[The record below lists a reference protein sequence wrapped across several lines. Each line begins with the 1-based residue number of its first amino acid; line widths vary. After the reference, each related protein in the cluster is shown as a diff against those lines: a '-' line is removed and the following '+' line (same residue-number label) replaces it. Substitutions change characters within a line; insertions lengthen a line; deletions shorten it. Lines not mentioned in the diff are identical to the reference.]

1 MKKQPFTLIEMLVVI
16 AIMAILAAMLLPAL
30 SKAREAA
37 QSTACINNLKQ
48 VGLSIQMYEM
58 DSKRFP
64 ALTQSDN
71 CYVTNWASDLY
82 LNGYISTNQIL
93 FCPMARVRAV
103 ANQEWCDPGSTL
115 NCVKNPNSIWLY
127 LYPGYGASNNLFDR
141 TKAIKMASVRRP
153 SEILMVGDSENRD
166 SNYVPA
172 YWIVRQRAPSAA
184 PTPRH
189 RTFTQANICWVD
201 GHVSSVLNPVMELQK
216 PNASDANKYFDV
228 LK

>member
-1 MKKQPFTLIEMLVVI
+1 MKRRQFTLIELLVVI
-16 AIMAILAAMLLPAL
+16 AIIAILAAMLLPAL

-37 QSTACINNLKQ
+37 QSTACVNNIKQ
-48 VGLSIQMYEM
+48 VGMAIQMYEM
-58 DSKRFP
+58 EMKRFP
-64 ALTQSDN
+64 ALTQTDN

-103 ANQEWCDPGSTL
+103 ANQAWCDPGSTN
-115 NCVKNPNSIWLY
+115 NCVVYPKSVWLY
-127 LYPGYGASNNLFDR
+127 LYPGYGASPNLMDLK
-141 TKAIKMASVRRP
+141 KAIKMASVRRT
-153 SEILMVGDSENRD
+153 SETLMIGDSENRD

-184 PTPRH
+184 PSPRH
-189 RTFTQANICWVD
+189 RTFSQANICWVD